1 MSYESYDRVWGAL
14 GSQKKPKRQQSKST
28 PFHSHDHCLFHL
40 NNHGRGILTKAPW
53 SDDVTVHVLMPS
65 RIGSSCSSNGN
76 IQITRKWQFIIAS
89 LLLLF
94 SLSYA
99 DCTPVPQH
107 RHGNAS
113 SVRVTAV
120 EKEHPINKSL
130 QAVASSHVFPVQS
143 EVCICQSIK
152 YHVNHELIFTV
163 IIFRIFLRNFSREPG
178 SSRAIALSNFLNIL
192 PF

>member
-14 GSQKKPKRQQSKST
+14 GSQKNPKRQQSKST
-28 PFHSHDHCLFHL
+28 PFDSHDHCLFHL

-65 RIGSSCSSNGN
+65 SNGN
-76 IQITRKWQFIIAS
+76 IQITMKWQVSSSPHIAS
-89 LLLLF
+89 LLLF

-107 RHGNAS
+107 HHGNAS
-113 SVRVTAV
+113 SVSVTAV

-143 EVCICQSIK
+143 EVR
-152 YHVNHELIFTV
+152 T
-163 IIFRIFLRNFSREPG
+163 
-178 SSRAIALSNFLNIL
+178 SNLYEISCKS
-192 PF
+192 